1 MPVPH
6 DSVRAFLPYVTYY
19 FTMTPEQQQL
29 VNASLREGESL
40 LYAAT
45 CGTAAQAPV
54 VAAKPKSSFWARLL
68 GKKNVAPAT
77 PVAVASQHFFAIT
90 SKRVLLFNGSAEPR
104 VWFFMLGM
112 IQQFVERD
120 NGMGD
125 IIFENELTPA
135 GERIPLGLMNI
146 ADAERV
152 HNLLRSAIDED
163 YMSSP
168 WSV

>member
-1 MPVPH
+1 MI
-6 DSVRAFLPYVTYY
+6 
-19 FTMTPEQQQL
+19 
-29 VNASLREGESL
+29 NAALREGESL

-45 CGTAAQAPV
+45 CGTPVQPPAAV
-54 VAAKPKSSFWARLL
+54 SKPKSLFWARLL
-68 GKKNVAPAT
+68 GKKCAAPAT
-77 PVAVASQHFFAIT
+77 PVAVAGSHFFAIT

-112 IQQFVERD
+112 IQNFIERD
-120 NGMGD
+120 NGTGD
-125 IIFENELTPA
+125 IIFENELTPT
-135 GERIPLGLMNI
+135 GERIPLGLINI
-146 ADAERV
+146 AEAERV

>member
-1 MPVPH
+1 MVH
-6 DSVRAFLPYVTYY
+6 A
-19 FTMTPEQQQL
+19 
-29 VNASLREGESL
+29 ALREGESL

-45 CGTAAQAPV
+45 CGAAAQAPV
-54 VAAKPKSSFWARLL
+54 EAVKPKSSFWARLL
-68 GKKNVAPAT
+68 GKKSAVPAT
-77 PVAVASQHFFAIT
+77 PAAVAGNHFFAIT

-112 IQQFVERD
+112 IQHFIERD
-120 NGMGD
+120 NGTGD
-125 IIFENELTPA
+125 IIFENELTPT
-135 GERIPLGLMNI
+135 GERIPLGLINI
-146 ADAERV
+146 AEAERV

>member
-1 MPVPH
+1 
-6 DSVRAFLPYVTYY
+6 
-19 FTMTPEQQQL
+19 MTPEQQQI
-29 VNASLREGESL
+29 VNAALREGESL

-68 GKKNVAPAT
+68 GKKNAAPAT
-77 PVAVASQHFFAIT
+77 PVAAAAHHFFAIT
-90 SKRVLLFNGSAEPR
+90 SKRVLLFNGTAEPR

-112 IQQFVERD
+112 IQQFVERE

-125 IIFENELTPA
+125 IIFENELTPT
-135 GERIPLGLMNI
+135 GERIPLGLINI